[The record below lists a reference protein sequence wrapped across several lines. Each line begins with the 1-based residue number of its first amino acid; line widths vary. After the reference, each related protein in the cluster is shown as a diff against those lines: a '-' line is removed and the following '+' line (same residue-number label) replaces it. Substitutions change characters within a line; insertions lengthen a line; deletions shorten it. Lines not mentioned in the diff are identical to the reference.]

1 MARSVKVSGA
11 DNKASEGGGT
21 FEPLA
26 AGVYNVTVFDHQV
39 KQYNNGA
46 NAGRDY
52 LALQLRISDGQKGAN
67 RRVFVNVGD
76 FPKWAPKN
84 GKEANNFLFFQFY
97 KALGVE
103 FPDGD
108 DITEVDLPD
117 YEELNG
123 SPLAARL
130 KIVEDDYAFKKA
142 QKEGTL
148 GDRTKA
154 DFLKNE
160 VAAFLETQDEDSL
173 VQESSGES
181 DEFDL

>member
-1 MARSVKVSGA
+1 MVRKQQVSGA
-11 DNKASEGGGT
+11 DSKASEGGGT

-26 AGVYNVTVFDHQV
+26 AGVYNVSIFDHQV
-39 KQYNNGA
+39 KQYGNGA

-84 GKEANNFLFFQFY
+84 GKEANNFLFFQLY

-108 DITEVDLPD
+108 DITEVELPD
-117 YEELNG
+117 YEDLNG
-123 SPLAARL
+123 SSLAVRL

-142 QKEGTL
+142 VKEGQK
-148 GDRTKA
+148 DAVKS

-160 VAAFLETQDEDSL
+160 VAAFLPEQDAEDL
-173 VQESSGES
+173 VQDSAAES
-181 DEFDL
+181 DEFSL